1 MRTLVQLEL
10 DCATASLVHKVVAT
24 IKTATSISRFML
36 LAAMASVGFARDNLN
51 FNS

>member
-1 MRTLVQLEL
+1 MSVLVQVEL
-10 DCATASLVHKVVAT
+10 DCAIAPLVHKVVAT
-24 IKTATSISRFML
+24 IKTTTSIVPFML